1 MATGAEIAVYIING
15 VLPARKYATK
25 RVERFTKKEIA
36 IPRSK
41 FLWSHTM
48 HYHSNDIE
56 KRETEK
62 GNICPQRRPLGC
74 WIIC

>member
-41 FLWSHTM
+41 FL
-48 HYHSNDIE
+48 
-56 KRETEK
+56 
-62 GNICPQRRPLGC
+62 
-74 WIIC
+74 